1 MSFFSGPPVRLRGD
15 SNFDR
20 IIDYLKRILGLGK
33 AERREME
40 RMQQQLIDEIMEGVA
55 KRKALYLAGEEE
67 EYDEEWYNS
76 IMASYHKPR
85 KKARKTREESEW
97 LEESARRY
105 QQRIAEAEANTR
117 RRFEWQKQKDERL
130 RELQYQFS
138 EHGTHYEEI
147 QRVRGMVNP
156 Y

>member
-1 MSFFSGPPVRLRGD
+1 MSVRLRGD

-20 IIDYLKRILGLGK
+20 IIEYLQRKLRKDGKSDWDRKYDQLMEEWGPPTKWDDPILN
-33 AERREME
+33 
-40 RMQQQLIDEIMEGVA
+40 DEEW
-55 KRKALYLAGEEE
+55 K
-67 EYDEEWYNS
+67 EWYNS
-76 IMASYHKPR
+76 VMASYRKPR
-85 KKARKTREESEW
+85 KTRKKVEEQARESEW
-97 LEESARRY
+97 LEESAREY
-105 QQRIAEAEANTR
+105 QRRQAEIQENTR

-147 QRVRGMVNP
+147 QRVRGLVNP